1 MGKLKLSNGAIL
13 PIQDYAT
20 QNYFA
25 IILGS
30 LTSVEV
36 LATLTEENL
45 TKIQF
50 LTDKGAVTGTY
61 YNKLLCNYIDNIST
75 LAVRINDADL
85 CRYGLVLDADNRI
98 VDAPVQRYAP
108 TDSIIVDKLPE
119 GNLPDYLYI
128 NGKYV
133 YDPLPKP
140 EQPEPIEEPTVWD
153 ELDAAYQAGYT
164 EGYQEGVNSAYDQ

>member
-1 MGKLKLSNGAIL
+1 MGKIKLSNGEIL
-13 PIQDYAT
+13 NIQDYAT
-20 QNYFA
+20 PNNFD

-30 LTSVEV
+30 MAVSKV
-36 LATLTEENL
+36 LKSLTEENL

-50 LTDKGAVTGTY
+50 LTDSRAVTGIY
-61 YNKLLCNYIDNIST
+61 YNKLLCGHTDNGST
-75 LAVRINDADL
+75 LTVSINDADL
-85 CRYGLVLDADNRI
+85 CRYGLVLDENNRI
-98 VDAPVQRYAP
+98 IDAPVQRYAP
-108 TDSIIVDKLPE
+108 EGAIIVDA
-119 GNLPDYLYI
+119 LPDGDYTDYMYI
-128 NGKYV
+128 NGEYV